1 MKSPVSWHCLEN
13 AVAEN
18 AVLFLPGK
26 LCFNNKLSFKVIQE
40 ISLNDRL
47 KGDF

>member
-1 MKSPVSWHCLEN
+1 MQFYLT
-13 AVAEN
+13 
-18 AVLFLPGK
+18 PGK

-47 KGDF
+47 EGHF